1 MKVKDVKQMR
11 QIGTILMNKKKN
23 DVRRLLELSQEEK
36 DLGATHCIANDA
48 VPYIQKEDGTLE
60 PNPDFIFMLVK
71 QITPF
76 TVQKVNADTGELE
89 EKYYISS
96 IDLFPDDQ
104 KAQPIE
110 MYVTLKDSYSLDE
123 IKQMLD
129 KVGNTDYDP
138 TFRKDKTPVTLE
150 ERELIKIGI
159 LNEDGTFKDESEY
172 DNPDFVEASKYFD
185 KFMK

>member
-1 MKVKDVKQMR
+1 MQTQDVKQMY

-23 DVRRLLELSQEEK
+23 DRRRLLELSQEEK
-36 DLGATHCIANDA
+36 DKGATHCIANNN
-48 VPYIQKEDGTLE
+48 VPYVQQPDGE
-60 PNPDFIFMLVK
+60 FIPNPDFVWMLVK

-96 IDLFPDDQ
+96 IDLNEDNGTEAID
-104 KAQPIE
+104 
-110 MYVTLKDSYSLDE
+110 MYVTIKDNYSIDE
-123 IKQMLD
+123 IKAMLD